1 MKYYHDDNKTMIP
14 QNTPISQQFGSFLAI
29 PSVFKAL
36 RHAALNRTEIH
47 ALAFVVE
54 KTRTSPTGFRP
65 IACRYLAEG
74 IWCSVSTAG
83 RALLK
88 LCDLG
93 FLRRGKDIYDTIYS
107 YAPDPAAVTAA
118 IAAAV
123 RDLWE
128 LPARLIVSLH
138 VKLCATLR
146 RAFPFWE
153 TVSQNDRQQDPIS
166 DLENLKTKQEGL
178 TKESTTGESLKK
190 NGGGERSAAEKV
202 AGAVEAFAKG
212 FGKPKPKPKP
222 KLRGESKPLPAT
234 MLEAVTLDGR
244 FAELGEADRAML
256 HKAASKVGVLAPIPT
271 RQLIDAFYSKSPA
284 RVLRSVGEAAESAM
298 KTYVENPAGYLYR
311 AIADE
316 WGSGK
321 DYDRRESDG
330 RVEAEAAV
338 ARTAEEL
345 ERSRPKNL
353 RGIVREAAR
362 YKTGWEDCA
371 RHFGCGDEDI
381 AAILADVELVEML
394 RAAGA
399 IA

>member
-1 MKYYHDDNKTMIP
+1 M
-14 QNTPISQQFGSFLAI
+14 
-29 PSVFKAL
+29 
-36 RHAALNRTEIH
+36 
-47 ALAFVVE
+47 
-54 KTRTSPTGFRP
+54 
-65 IACRYLAEG
+65 
-74 IWCSVSTAG
+74 
-83 RALLK
+83 
-88 LCDLG
+88 
-93 FLRRGKDIYDTIYS
+93 
-107 YAPDPAAVTAA
+107 
-118 IAAAV
+118 
-123 RDLWE
+123 
-128 LPARLIVSLH
+128 
-138 VKLCATLR
+138 
-146 RAFPFWE
+146 
-153 TVSQNDRQQDPIS
+153 
-166 DLENLKTKQEGL
+166 
-178 TKESTTGESLKK
+178 KK

-202 AGAVEAFAKG
+202 AGAVAAFAKG

-244 FAELGEADRAML
+244 FAELEEADRALL
-256 HKAASKVGVLAPIPT
+256 HKAASKAGVLAAVPT

-284 RVLRSVGEAAESAM
+284 RVLRSVGEAAESAV

-330 RVEAEAAV
+330 RVEAEVAV

-362 YKTGWEDCA
+362 YRAGWEDCA
-371 RHFGCGDEDI
+371 RHFGCDDEDI
-381 AAILADVELVEML
+381 AAILSDVELAEVL

>member
-1 MKYYHDDNKTMIP
+1 MNNNNNNIVARTAP
-14 QNTPISQQFGSFLAI
+14 LSEEFGSFLAI
-29 PSVFKAL
+29 PHVFKAL
-36 RHAALNRTEIH
+36 RHAGLNRTEIH

-54 KTRTSPTGFRP
+54 KSRTSPTGFRP

-74 IWCSVSTAG
+74 IWCSTSTAG

-107 YAPDPAAVTAA
+107 YAPNPEAVTAA

-138 VKLCATLR
+138 VKLCTVLG

-178 TKESTTGESLKK
+178 TKESTAGESLKK

-202 AGAVEAFAKG
+202 AGAVAAFAKG
-212 FGKPKPKPKP
+212 FGKPKPKPKPKP

-244 FAELGEADRAML
+244 FAELEEADRALL
-256 HKAASKVGVLAPIPT
+256 HKAASKAGVLAPVPT

-284 RVLRSVGEAAESAM
+284 RVLRSVGEAAESAV

-330 RVEAEAAV
+330 RVEAEVAV

-362 YKTGWEDCA
+362 YRAGWEDCA
-371 RHFGCGDEDI
+371 RHFGCDDEDI
-381 AAILADVELVEML
+381 AAILSDVELAEVL